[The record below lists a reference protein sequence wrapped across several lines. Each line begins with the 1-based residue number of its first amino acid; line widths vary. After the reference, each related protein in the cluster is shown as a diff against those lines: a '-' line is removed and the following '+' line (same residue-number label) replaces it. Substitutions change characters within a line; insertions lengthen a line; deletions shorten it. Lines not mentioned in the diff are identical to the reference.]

1 MSEGALYRT
10 RLYCYSLDQSRVV
23 RPLPTEKN
31 YHIFYQM
38 MAGLSHEER
47 AALSLGGYSL
57 TDLRYLNR
65 GDTRTDEAEERERFN
80 TWKANLV
87 ILGIPCMDV
96 LKVMAAILLLGN
108 IKFLESGA
116 GLELDMNGKDEL
128 KAVSGLIGVSPALL
142 LQGLTS
148 RTHNVRGQLIKSSS
162 DAHMANTTRDALAK
176 ALYCRLV
183 ASIVKRANSLKRPAL
198 SGSMSSNESVHHEVA
213 SLHASTVGTA
223 GSKKSSRS
231 LAILSQAMR
240 HATDGFIGI
249 LDMFGFEDSKPSQ
262 LEQLCI
268 NLCSETMQHFYNT
281 HTLKTAIETCR
292 DEGISCGVEVDYAD
306 NAHCIDLISS
316 LVRTNLRPFI
326 RKLRTISCLAHRAA
340 EDARC
345 RVQCKGLSRDLRAE
359 GEGAAEGELP
369 AV

>member
-176 ALYCRLV
+176 AIYHRLFDYL
-183 ASIVKRANSLKRPAL
+183 VK
-198 SGSMSSNESVHHEVA
+198 V
-213 SLHASTVGTA
+213 
-223 GSKKSSRS
+223 
-231 LAILSQAMR
+231 
-240 HATDGFIGI
+240 
-249 LDMFGFEDSKPSQ
+249 
-262 LEQLCI
+262 
-268 NLCSETMQHFYNT
+268 
-281 HTLKTAIETCR
+281 
-292 DEGISCGVEVDYAD
+292 
-306 NAHCIDLISS
+306 
-316 LVRTNLRPFI
+316 
-326 RKLRTISCLAHRAA
+326 
-340 EDARC
+340 
-345 RVQCKGLSRDLRAE
+345 
-359 GEGAAEGELP
+359 
-369 AV
+369 